1 MGFLK
6 GTEELRHWDFNA
18 TGIILVKLLAKF
30 YCFLAVFKLPS
41 IFFFFFVRLG
51 DYQDVRIPSITTNP
65 TVVCRLILKGFKHV
79 SWALW

>member
-41 IFFFFFVRLG
+41 IFFFLLFVLEIIRM
-51 DYQDVRIPSITTNP
+51 
-65 TVVCRLILKGFKHV
+65 
-79 SWALW
+79 